1 MDRECW
7 GVRCRIPSQSSL
19 LPNNVDKRSG
29 TTGSRHI
36 TYADDTTTG
45 TSAETVEKVIAML
58 EEDAINV
65 LRFMASNGLIV
76 NPNKKSFIILNS
88 K

>member
-1 MDRECW
+1 M
-7 GVRCRIPSQSSL
+7 
-19 LPNNVDKRSG
+19 PNNVDKRSG

-45 TSAETVEKVIAML
+45 TSAEKVEKVIAIL

-65 LRFMASNGLIV
+65 LRFMASNGLIM

-88 K
+88 KSKTIL